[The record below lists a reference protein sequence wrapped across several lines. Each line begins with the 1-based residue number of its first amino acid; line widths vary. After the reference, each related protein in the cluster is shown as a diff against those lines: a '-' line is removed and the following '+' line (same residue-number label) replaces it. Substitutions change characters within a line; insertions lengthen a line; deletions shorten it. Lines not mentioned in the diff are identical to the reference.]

1 MIGVTP
7 MEDQEMGSTD
17 RAQQQSQQRSAG
29 IRR

>member
-7 MEDQEMGSTD
+7 LEDQEMGSTD
-17 RAQQQSQQRSAG
+17 RPQQPQQRSAG